1 VRVCPVK
8 AISFTREM
16 PSQVRAD
23 SSYQV
28 NLRDW
33 VWKRLGMTNK

>member
-1 VRVCPVK
+1 MRVCPVQ

-16 PSQVRAD
+16 PSQALAA
-23 SSYQV
+23 SSYEV

-33 VWKRLGMTNK
+33 VWKRLGMTTE